1 MSMNI
6 NKLLVSRESSIYE
19 VLEVIQNGNAQ
30 IALVVDN
37 QKKLLGTISD
47 GDVRRSILK
56 KGNLEINAELIMRR
70 NFKFITVDED
80 NEEALKKMKKGKIFQ
95 LPVIDKNGIL
105 LDLLLLK
112 DFLRIEEKKNNL
124 VIMAGGKGMRLRP
137 YTEKCPKPMLK
148 INGKPIL
155 EIILEQCIEYG
166 FRQFHFSVNYLKNQ
180 IIDYFGNGEKWDV
193 NINYLIEKKP
203 LGTAGSLQLL
213 PEQSRPFIVINGDL
227 LTRLDLNRI
236 LNFHIENEA
245 DATLGVRNHVEKVP
259 YGVVKVDGIRL
270 LSFEEKPTFNH
281 LVNAGVYV
289 INPNLLDIIKVNSFL
304 DMPNFLEIAK
314 DKSHK
319 INVYPIHE
327 YWLDIGKPEFLKK
340 AHSEWII

>member
-1 MSMNI
+1 MSINI
-6 NKLLVSRESSIYE
+6 NKLLVNLESSIYE

-37 QKKLLGTISD
+37 KKKLLGTISD

-56 KGNLEINAELIMRR
+56 KGNLQINAELIMRR
-70 NFKFITVDED
+70 NFKFITVDE
-80 NEEALKKMKKGKIFQ
+80 NIEKALKKMKKEKIFQ
-95 LPVIDKNGIL
+95 IPVIDKNGIL

-112 DFLRIEEKKNNL
+112 DFLRVEEKKNNL
-124 VIMAGGKGMRLRP
+124 VIMAGGKGLRLRP

-155 EIILEQCIEYG
+155 EIILEQCIESG
-166 FRQFHFSVNYLKNQ
+166 FREFHFSVNYLKNQ

-213 PEQSRPFIVINGDL
+213 PKQSQPFIVINGDL

-236 LNFHIENEA
+236 LNFHIDNEA
-245 DATLGVRNHVEKVP
+245 DATLGVRNHTEKVP
-259 YGVVKVDGIRL
+259 YGVVKVEGTRL

-314 DKSHK
+314 DKSYK

-340 AHSEWII
+340 LILNG

>member
-1 MSMNI
+1 MSINI

-213 PEQSRPFIVINGDL
+213 PKQSRPFIVINGDL

>member
-1 MSMNI
+1 MSINI

-70 NFKFITVDED
+70 NFKFITVEED
-80 NEEALKKMKKGKIFQ
+80 NDEALKKMKKGKIFQ
-95 LPVIDKNGIL
+95 IPVIDKNGIL

-112 DFLRIEEKKNNL
+112 DFIRVEEKKNNL

-213 PEQSRPFIVINGDL
+213 PKQSRPFIVINGDL

-236 LNFHIENEA
+236 LNFHNENAA
-245 DATLGVRNHVEKVP
+245 DATLGVRNHVEKIP
-259 YGVVKVDGIRL
+259 YGVVKVEGTRL

>member
-1 MSMNI
+1 MAFNI
-6 NKLLVSRESSIYE
+6 SKLLVTRESSIYE

-37 QKKLLGTISD
+37 KKKLLGTISD

-56 KGNLEINAELIMRR
+56 RGNLLTNAESIMRR

-80 NEEALKKMKKGKIFQ
+80 IEEALKKMKKEKIFQ
-95 LPVIDKNGIL
+95 IPVIDKNGIL

-112 DFLRIEEKKNNL
+112 DFLRVEEKKNNL

-180 IIDYFGNGEKWDV
+180 IIDYFGNGKKWDV

-213 PEQSRPFIVINGDL
+213 PKQSQPFIVINGDL

-236 LNFHIENEA
+236 LNFHIENQA
-245 DATLGVRNHVEKVP
+245 DATLGVRNHTEKVP
-259 YGVVKVDGIRL
+259 YGVVKVEGTRL

-319 INVYPIHE
+319 ISVYPIHE
-327 YWLDIGKPEFLKK
+327 YWLDIGKPEFLEK
-340 AHSEWII
+340 AHSEWIS

>member
-1 MSMNI
+1 MSINI
-6 NKLLVSRESSIYE
+6 NKLLVNLESSIYE

-37 QKKLLGTISD
+37 KKKLLGTISD
-47 GDVRRSILK
+47 GDIRRSILK
-56 KGNLEINAELIMRR
+56 KGNLQINAELIMRR
-70 NFKFITVDED
+70 NFKFITVDE
-80 NEEALKKMKKGKIFQ
+80 NIEQALKKMKKEKIFQ
-95 LPVIDKNGIL
+95 IPVIDKNGIL

-112 DFLRIEEKKNNL
+112 DFLRVEEKKNNL
-124 VIMAGGKGMRLRP
+124 VIMAGGKGLRLRP

-155 EIILEQCIEYG
+155 EIILEQCIESG
-166 FRQFHFSVNYLKNQ
+166 FREFHFSVNYLKNQ

-213 PEQSRPFIVINGDL
+213 PKQSQPFIVINGDL

-245 DATLGVRNHVEKVP
+245 DATLGVRNHTEKVP
-259 YGVVKVDGIRL
+259 YGVVKVEGTRL

-314 DKSHK
+314 DKSYK

-340 AHSEWII
+340 AHSEWIS